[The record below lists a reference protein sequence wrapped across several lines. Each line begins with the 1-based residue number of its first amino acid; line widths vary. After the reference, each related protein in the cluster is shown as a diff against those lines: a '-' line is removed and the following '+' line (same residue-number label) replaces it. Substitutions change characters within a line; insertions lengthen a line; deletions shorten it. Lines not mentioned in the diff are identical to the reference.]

1 MDRFERFS
9 YAIAVISR
17 CWHRL
22 AIEEMA
28 KYGLKS
34 SHATYLTTLY
44 QNKEGLTAAQL
55 CELCG
60 KDKSDVSRM
69 MAILTQKGFVEKN
82 GRGETGNM
90 YGGTY
95 QLTENGKEAAKKVQM
110 RAVQVVE
117 IAGRDISEENR
128 TMLYEMLAQISDN
141 LRQLCKD
148 GIPE

>member
-22 AIEEMA
+22 AAEEMA
-28 KYGLKS
+28 KYNLKS
-34 SHATYLTTLY
+34 SHATYLTTLSRY
-44 QNKEGLTAAQL
+44 PEGLTAAQL
-55 CELCG
+55 CDVCG

-69 MAILTQKGFVEKN
+69 MAILAKYGFVTKN
-82 GRGETGNM
+82 GRKEEGNL

-95 QLTENGKEAAKKVQM
+95 VLTDIGVKAAESVKN
-110 RAVQVVE
+110 RASKAVE
-117 IAGRDISEENR
+117 IAGKDLSDENR
-128 TMLYEMLAQISDN
+128 IMLYEMLGQISDN